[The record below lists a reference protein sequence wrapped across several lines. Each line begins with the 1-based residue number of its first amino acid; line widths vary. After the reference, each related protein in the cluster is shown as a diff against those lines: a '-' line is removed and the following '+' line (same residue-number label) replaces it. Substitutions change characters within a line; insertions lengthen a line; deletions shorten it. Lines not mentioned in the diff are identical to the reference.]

1 MRNQGETA
9 ETPVYRLSID
19 GVVLGDDLLSA
30 MGPFTLHRT
39 FDGASQ
45 LTLSFDCLDPDTMD
59 YRIIDSRLFIPGAE
73 VSLWTGYGTGGLWHQ
88 GYFRVKTRIPD
99 YSPDGVTMDVEAF
112 DALDE
117 FVEDQNGRLIQGSL
131 THAEAIKEVL
141 DRDYPQMGYVILP
154 SKSKKGDR
162 FKEVLASDL
171 LWLKQCAIA
180 DGYAYPQIWSDEQ
193 LAIIEDV
200 SRERLGSEPF
210 AGCHRKQR
218 RNNLVYLPL
227 STVYSLL
234 EPVTLWYSP
243 KGESDWEAGPKIVE
257 TTAGMPT
264 ALEVYGYSTRLG
276 ERKLVRAVVEYRG
289 GFPRLAEIT
298 DDWESD
304 RWAQEQK
311 IRAEIKSGAALKFYA
326 LGDEKVDIE
335 TGTKTS
341 VRNEKGVQVTV
352 DAHRAAREV
361 LSPGMLVRTEEDVV
375 AFAERWFRQRAAG
388 YLSGEG
394 SISNVPGAEQFAPNQ
409 IHRIDGVAAPHRGPY
424 VFKTT
429 THTYDTDRHDVRLTF
444 QKLVEEKDLTE
455 GGGAPSGQVEAVEG
469 EE

>member
-9 ETPVYRLSID
+9 EAPVYRLSVD
-19 GVVLGDDLLSA
+19 GTVLGDDLLSA
-30 MGPFTLHRT
+30 LGPFTLHRT

-45 LTLSFDCLDPDTMD
+45 LTLGFDCIDPDTMD
-59 YRIIDSRLFIPGAE
+59 YRIVNERMFLPGSE

-88 GYFRVKTRIPD
+88 GYFKIKTRLPN
-99 YSPDGVTMDVEAF
+99 YGPDGVTMDVEAF

-117 FVEDQNGRLIQGSL
+117 FVEDQNGRLIQGAK
-131 THAEAIKEVL
+131 THADAIKEVL
-141 DRDYPQMGYVILP
+141 DRDYPQMGYVILS
-154 SKSKKGDR
+154 SKSKAGDR
-162 FKEVLASDL
+162 IKEVLKSDL

-200 SRERLGSEPF
+200 ARERLGDEPF

-234 EPVTLWYSP
+234 EPVTLWYSL
-243 KGESDWEAGPKIVE
+243 KGESDWEAGPRITE
-257 TTAGMPT
+257 STAGMPT
-264 ALEVYGYSTRLG
+264 ALEVYGYSSRLG

-304 RWAQEQK
+304 RWAQEQQ

-326 LGDEKVDIE
+326 LGDENVDIQ
-335 TGTKTS
+335 TGTKST
-341 VRNEKGVQVTV
+341 VRNEKGVQVQV
-352 DAHRAAREV
+352 DSHRAAREV

-375 AFAERWFRQRAAG
+375 DFAERWFRARAAG
-388 YLSGEG
+388 YLGGEG
-394 SISNVPGAEQFAPNQ
+394 AISNVPGSEQFAPNQ
-409 IHRIDGVAAPHRGPY
+409 IHRIRGTAPQHEGLY
-424 VFKTT
+424 VWKTT
-429 THTYDTDRHDVRLTF
+429 THTWGEDRHDVRMTF

-455 GGGAPSGQVEAVEG
+455 GGGAPSAQVEAVEG
-469 EE
+469 ED